1 MKGPWQMLNQFMIVF
16 EKTGIYVKI
25 KSIVPLLFFIKQVLE
40 RIKAVKLETHEKI
53 LICFYQNLNCLYQ
66 RWTLP

>member
-40 RIKAVKLETHEKI
+40 RIKSVKLETYEKI

-66 RWTLP
+66 R